1 MKLFEIGFNYSRL
14 FVSPLY
20 LFVYKTVKQLVKI
33 KGANVS
39 LLDVGGRKSH
49 HTINIPAEI
58 TVTDIPRESNI
69 QSDLHLGVNVGI
81 IDQLYS
87 RRSNIKEYIID
98 NMVDTKLP
106 MESFDV
112 IMAVEVLEHVEEDTL
127 FISNVYNTLKSGGI
141 FFMTTPNGDHV
152 KNTNPDHVR
161 HYTKKQLLSVLNS
174 SFNKVDINYTIFESK
189 YYFSSLN
196 SWSIRQPLKTVYA
209 MLSSLINNYQS
220 KKVLYPHNSRHLSAI
235 AIKK

>member
-1 MKLFEIGFNYSRL
+1 MKLFEIGFNYSRYFL
-14 FVSPLY
+14 SPLY
-20 LFVYKTVKQLVKI
+20 LFVYKTVKQLVKL
-33 KGANVS
+33 KDANVS

-69 QSDLHLGVNVGI
+69 QTDLHLGTNEDI
-81 IDQLYS
+81 INQLYS
-87 RRSNIKEYIID
+87 RRSNIKEYLID

-106 MESFDV
+106 KESFDI
-112 IMAVEVLEHVEEDTL
+112 IMAIEVLEHVKEDKL
-127 FISNVYNTLKSGGI
+127 FIKNVYETLKPGGI

-152 KNTNPDHVR
+152 INTNPDHVR

-174 SFNKVDINYTIFESK
+174 SFNKIDINYTIFEGK
-189 YYFSSLN
+189 FYFYSLN
-196 SWSIRQPLKTVYA
+196 SWSIRQPLKTVCA

-220 KKVLYPHNSRHLSAI
+220 KKVLYPYNSRHLSAI